1 MRQQR
6 PRLKLGPLP
15 DDKPVR
21 LAVTLPAEL
30 HRLLLA
36 YAEALAAEDSG
47 GGGSSGA
54 PVPPPKVEKL
64 IPPMLER
71 FVRSDR
77 AFLRLRNAAGRQ
89 PSSTPGSAQAS

>member
-1 MRQQR
+1 M
-6 PRLKLGPLP
+6 PKLKLGPLP

-21 LAVTLPAEL
+21 LTVTLPAEL

-36 YAEALAAEDSG
+36 YAEALAAEG
-47 GGGSSGA
+47 GATAA
-54 PVPPPKVEKL
+54 PGVEKL

-77 AFLRLRNAAGRQ
+77 AFFRLRNASRGSSPPSAG
-89 PSSTPGSAQAS
+89 SGKGF

>member
-1 MRQQR
+1 V
-6 PRLKLGPLP
+6 PKLKLGPLP

-21 LAVTLPAEL
+21 VAVTLSAEL

-36 YAEALAAEDSG
+36 YAEALAAEG
-47 GGGSSGA
+47 GGTAA
-54 PVPPPKVEKL
+54 PAVEKL

-77 AFLRLRNAAGRQ
+77 AFLRLRNAERRPMPPTARSGQ
-89 PSSTPGSAQAS
+89 VS